1 MAGKWNS
8 DDYASPAET
17 AARNAE
23 LEAEARRRGLQPWQ
37 LQAARAVDDKLVA
50 DLVSDAYRSNPVT
63 GGGSMVQKPPKPAE
77 RGTGWYEAKPLASP
91 PGINYVDALCI
102 ADAER
107 QKLEQLA
114 KMQEQLK
121 ALQTERRMIDEDRT
135 DKQRRAGR

>member
-1 MAGKWNS
+1 
-8 DDYASPAET
+8 
-17 AARNAE
+17 
-23 LEAEARRRGLQPWQ
+23 
-37 LQAARAVDDKLVA
+37 
-50 DLVSDAYRSNPVT
+50 
-63 GGGSMVQKPPKPAE
+63 MVQKPPKPAE